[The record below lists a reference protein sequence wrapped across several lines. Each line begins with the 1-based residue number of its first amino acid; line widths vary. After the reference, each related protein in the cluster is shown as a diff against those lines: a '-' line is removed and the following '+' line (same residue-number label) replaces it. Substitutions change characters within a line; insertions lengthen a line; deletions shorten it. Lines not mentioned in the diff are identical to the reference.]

1 MSLKKEL
8 VRLAKENVEVRPH
21 VLNLLRTASS
31 GYDHP
36 PVMQSDIPLSFK
48 TDIKLF
54 QRDENTSRGLVSRLV
69 VQIRGAGESAWVR
82 ESLPFDPS
90 VGNSEALRK
99 NFVAKYYT
107 PLLKGASMTQLIQL
121 GFQVYR

>member
-8 VRLAKENVEVRPH
+8 VRLAKENADVRPH

-48 TDIKLF
+48 SKIELF
-54 QRDENTSRGLVSRLV
+54 RRDENTSRGLVSRFV
-69 VQIRGAGESAWVR
+69 VQVRGVMGSVWVR

-90 VGNSEALRK
+90 VNNFEALRK

-107 PLLKGASMTQLIQL
+107 PLLKGASMDQLIQL